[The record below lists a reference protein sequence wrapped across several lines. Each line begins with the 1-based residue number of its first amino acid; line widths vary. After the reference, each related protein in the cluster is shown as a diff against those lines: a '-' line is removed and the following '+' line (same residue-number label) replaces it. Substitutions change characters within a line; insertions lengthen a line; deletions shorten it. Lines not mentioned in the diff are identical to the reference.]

1 MTSLI
6 ALVVIG
12 AFAWGVMSKE
22 QRIKLLRTSDVALA
36 IVNDHG
42 RDELQRFRAARRERM
57 RWPLVA
63 FGLAGLN
70 IVMFLWAPNVAGGP
84 AASMPWGA
92 IYGPLTSNGRW
103 WQLVTAM
110 FVGRHFFLLLL
121 DVGALV
127 QVGLTLEPM
136 VGRPMFAVA
145 FLAAGIFSELAGL
158 QMRPLVV
165 LAGPAGAIWGLY
177 GMLLVAGVTL
187 WRRRSDLMLPLAQIE
202 RLGAVWL
209 LFAIANMIDAGS
221 GGVAQ
226 LAGLSIGIFVG
237 VASVAGVASASVA
250 SPGVAGSTT
259 TMRRAAITGGVAL
272 AIALACAV
280 PLRGILDIRPEVD
293 RVVSVE
299 HKTTASYR
307 VASEQ
312 FRKGRMTAEALA
324 ALIDRTIVPELQAAA
339 LRLDSLHGI
348 PAEDMPRMAD
358 AREFLRLRTESWQL
372 RAQGLRLTAR
382 SVRGAKKA
390 DGDTDV
396 AFRQRAQ
403 EQYQSTLIAVGKADG
418 AEHSSLEAFDRLQK
432 PSPAA
437 NP

>member
-6 ALVVIG
+6 ALVVLG

-42 RDELQRFRAARRERM
+42 REDLQRFRAARRERM
-57 RWPLVA
+57 RRPLAA
-63 FGLAGLN
+63 FALAGLN
-70 IVMFLWAPNVAGGP
+70 IVMFLWAPNVSGGP
-84 AASMPWGA
+84 TDSMPWGA

-110 FVGRHFFLLLL
+110 FVGRHFFLLLVN
-121 DVGALV
+121 VGALV

-136 VGRPMFAVA
+136 AGRPMFAVA

-158 QMRPLVV
+158 QMHPLAV

-202 RLGAVWL
+202 RLGTVWL

-221 GGVAQ
+221 GGAAQ
-226 LAGLSIGIFVG
+226 LVGLSIGIFVG
-237 VASVAGVASASVA
+237 VASIPVVAGVASPA
-250 SPGVAGSTT
+250 T
-259 TMRRAAITGGVAL
+259 TMRRASVTGGVAL
-272 AIALACAV
+272 AIAIACAI

-293 RVVSVE
+293 RVVTVE
-299 HKTTASYR
+299 HKTTANYR

-324 ALIDRTIVPELQAAA
+324 ALIERTIVPELQAAA
-339 LRLDSLHGI
+339 LRLEALHGI

-396 AFRQRAQ
+396 SFRQRAQ

-432 PSPAA
+432 PSPA
-437 NP
+437 PER